1 MSYLEIL
8 AATPYLWYKPIK
20 CNNTFTVQREET
32 MFTPQTAY
40 RQSATTHD
48 EGLRRHML
56 GVYNTMILGMLLTG
70 VVAWYVASS
79 QETFARIAPL
89 AMPVGL
95 LVFAMSL
102 GFGFFVHKMSA
113 AFATAYFYTF
123 AAAMG
128 LVVSFYVAAYTGE
141 SIARAFFA
149 AAALFGAMSLYGYT
163 TKKDLSG
170 WGTFLGIGML
180 AVVVVSLVNVLFF
193 KSTGTDLALS
203 AIVVFLSAGITA
215 WSTQEIR
222 ALYYEGNGRE
232 LNTKLAVVGALQ
244 LYVNFINMFLALLRL
259 FGQQRQ

>member
-1 MSYLEIL
+1 
-8 AATPYLWYKPIK
+8 
-20 CNNTFTVQREET
+20 

-56 GVYNTMILGMLLTG
+56 GVYNTMVLGMLLTG

-79 QETFARIAPL
+79 PETFARISPL
-89 AMPVGL
+89 AMPVSL

-128 LVVSFYVAAYTGE
+128 LVVSFYVTIYTGE

-170 WGTFLGIGML
+170 WGTFLVIGMI
-180 AVVVVSLVNVLFF
+180 AVLVVSLVNLLFF
-193 KSTGTDLALS
+193 KSTGTRLALS

-222 ALYYEGNGRE
+222 ALYYEGNGRA

>member
-1 MSYLEIL
+1 
-8 AATPYLWYKPIK
+8 
-20 CNNTFTVQREET
+20 
-32 MFTPQTAY
+32 MFTPQTAF
-40 RQSATTHD
+40 RQSAITQD

-56 GVYNTMILGMLLTG
+56 SVYNTMMLGMLVTG
-70 VVAWYVASS
+70 LIAWYVASS
-79 QETFARIAPL
+79 PETLTRIAPL
-89 AMPVGL
+89 ALPIGL
-95 LVFAMSL
+95 LVFGMSL

-128 LVVSFYVAAYTGE
+128 LVVAFYVAAYTGE
-141 SIARAFFA
+141 SVARAFFA

-180 AVVVVSLVNVLFF
+180 AVLVVSLVNVLFF
-193 KSTGTDLALS
+193 KSTGTSLAIS
-203 AIVVFLSAGITA
+203 AIVVFLSAGMTA

-222 ALYYEGNGRE
+222 ALYYEANGRE
-232 LNTKLAVVGALQ
+232 MNTKLAVIGALQ
-244 LYVNFINMFLALLRL
+244 LYVNFINMFIALLRL